1 MRESEH
7 FFFRLGDFE
16 DMLRAWVPEH
26 VDASLARKLEEW
38 FAAGLKDWDIS
49 RDAPY
54 FGFEIPDA
62 PGKYFYVW
70 LDAPVGYMA
79 SLLHYARSGAEI
91 DFDAY
96 WGADSDVELYHFL
109 GKDIVYF
116 HALFWPAVLSG
127 SGYRTP
133 TGIFAHGFLTV
144 DGQKMSK
151 RRGTFITA
159 ETYLQHL
166 APDYLRYYYAAKLG
180 PTVDDIDLKLE
191 DFVAR
196 VNSDLVGKLVNIAS
210 RCAGF
215 VHRCGDGRMADAL
228 AAPELFAEFADACGT
243 VAAHYERR
251 EYSKAMRQI
260 MALADQANQYIDE
273 HKPWIMAKSP
283 GQESQI
289 VAVCSQGLNMFRVL
303 VGMLKPVLPQLAERA
318 EAFLAIKPLTW
329 AELAT
334 PLAGH
339 TIERFKPLL
348 QRIDPK
354 AVARMVSDSKSADN
368 TPAAA
373 PVEPL
378 EAEIDIGVF
387 SQVDLRV
394 ARVLVAERVEGA
406 DKLLRLTVDL
416 GHEQREILA
425 GIRSAY
431 QPEQLVDRLVV
442 VVANLK
448 PRKMRFGISQG
459 MVLAAGPG
467 GKEIF
472 LLSPDA
478 DATPGMRVR

>member
-1 MRESEH
+1 
-7 FFFRLGDFE
+7 
-16 DMLRAWVPEH
+16 
-26 VDASLARKLEEW
+26 
-38 FAAGLKDWDIS
+38 
-49 RDAPY
+49 
-54 FGFEIPDA
+54 
-62 PGKYFYVW
+62 
-70 LDAPVGYMA
+70 MA
-79 SLLHYARSGAEI
+79 SLLHYARSGAAI

-96 WGADSDVELYHFL
+96 WGPDSDVELYHFL

-133 TGIFAHGFLTV
+133 TGIYAHGFLTV

-180 PTVDDIDLKLE
+180 PTVDDIDLNLD

-228 AAPELFAEFADACGT
+228 AAPELFAEFAGACAT

-251 EYSKAMRQI
+251 EYSKAMRKI

-273 HKPWIMAKSP
+273 HKPWAMAKSP
-283 GQESQI
+283 GQETQI

-318 EAFLAIKPLTW
+318 EAFLAIQPLTW

-334 PLAGH
+334 PLTAH

-354 AVARMVSDSKSADN
+354 AVARMVSDSKSVA
-368 TPAAA
+368 TAPAAA
-373 PVEPL
+373 PTEAL
-378 EAEIDIGVF
+378 EGEIDIDAF
-387 SQVDLRV
+387 ARVDLRV
-394 ARVLVAERVEGA
+394 ARVLAAERVEGA

-431 QPEQLVDRLVV
+431 EPEQLVDRLVV

-467 GKEIF
+467 GKDIF